1 MNEFSPPTLKHLCVF
16 VFVFGAGLGY
26 IIWYEVNTEP
36 CFSLNRLL
44 DNAVSVLILS
54 TALTVII
61 VEGTTMFAE
70 AWIERRRKRIQE
82 EVLKMSEENLAKLLE
97 TRDLT
102 KDDLPRLRQILS
114 TDLTHK
120 EDAILVPIL
129 TPVRGFLTR
138 RV

>member
-26 IIWYEVNTEP
+26 IIWYEVNAEP

-82 EVLKMSEENLAKLLE
+82 EALKMSEENLAKLLE

-114 TDLTHK
+114 TGSDT
-120 EDAILVPIL
+120 
-129 TPVRGFLTR
+129 
-138 RV
+138 